1 MTNTQP
7 KTKGWFSF
15 TRYIVTTLYVLCLI
29 VSLLAALGTV
39 WTGTF
44 RSVCRSG
51 SVSDFH
57 QEGGVRMHNG
67 WENADPVRKS
77 FGAFLVAWAL
87 VVVAIYAPLPWWGA
101 VLVGLAVW
109 LGLVAGLKI
118 KWSYRR

>member
-1 MTNTQP
+1 
-7 KTKGWFSF
+7 
-15 TRYIVTTLYVLCLI
+15 
-29 VSLLAALGTV
+29 
-39 WTGTF
+39 
-44 RSVCRSG
+44 
-51 SVSDFH
+51 
-57 QEGGVRMHNG
+57 MHNG

-118 KWSYRR
+118 NGATALVYSRACQGKGHAEGLLA